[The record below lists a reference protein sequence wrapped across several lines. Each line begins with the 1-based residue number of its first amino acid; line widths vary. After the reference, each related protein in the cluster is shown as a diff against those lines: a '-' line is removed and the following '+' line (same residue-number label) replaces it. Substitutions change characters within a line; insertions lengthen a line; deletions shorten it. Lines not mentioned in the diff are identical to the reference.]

1 MVSTTYIF
9 YTILNCLMHCQ
20 ALRTKMQQAAYLKF
34 KYALDFL
41 FALALLI
48 LLGPL
53 LLLTALAIRLESKGP
68 ALYLQDRVGKDQRIF
83 RIYKFRTMVANA
95 DKIGPL
101 LTQDA
106 DPRITRLGKL
116 LRRTSIDE
124 LPQLLNILKGEMSF
138 IGPRP
143 EVPPIVETYTDRQR
157 GVFAVRP
164 GLSGWAQVNGRDE
177 LDIPTKLNFDL
188 EYVEKV
194 SFSFDLRIFL
204 LTFPTLLSKRG
215 VN

>member
-1 MVSTTYIF
+1 M
-9 YTILNCLMHCQ
+9 Q
-20 ALRTKMQQAAYLKF
+20 APYLKI
-34 KYALDFL
+34 KYALDFF
-41 FALALLI
+41 FALLALL

-53 LLLTALAIRLESKGP
+53 LLLVALAIRVESKGP
-68 ALYLQDRVGKDQRIF
+68 ALYTQARVGLNQKVF
-83 RIYKFRTMVANA
+83 RIYKFRTMVPDA

-101 LTQDA
+101 LTADN

-116 LRRTSIDE
+116 LRNTSIDE

-143 EVPPIVETYTDRQR
+143 EVPPIVETYTERQR
-157 GVFAVRP
+157 GVFRVRP

-188 EYVEKV
+188 EYIESLSLGMDVK
-194 SFSFDLRIFL
+194 IFL
-204 LTFPTLLSKRG
+204 LTFPTLLSRRG